1 MPASDRD
8 PIGGDPRQ
16 TSPIGHG
23 RCHHLAMTV
32 GLAVTHAV
40 LFMAAYPSVNLWPL
54 SFLAIAPLWWLA
66 VHARTTRRA
75 LLVVFIVQ
83 LVLWLW
89 MNRWILPVTA
99 AGYPLLSMY
108 MAGYAVLFVWLV
120 RRVGHHRRFSRWPA
134 TCVLPILWV
143 GVECLRGELI
153 FRGYPW
159 YLLAHPLIEWP
170 VLVQSVDLLGT
181 YWLSFLSAMVSGA
194 IVDMVRMR
202 STQIVRRA
210 AVAAVVFTLV
220 LHAANIAYGLWRLG
234 QPTLRPGP
242 SILVIQTNLAQDNKI
257 GWPREQQVS
266 DFGDFVSLT
275 EQAHADAIASG
286 TTPDLVVW
294 PETMVP
300 GYGLEPETIKYQ
312 RENGYYPGD
321 VYSATLTELV
331 ANLSTPLLVGSPSY
345 FGLRAV
351 GKEWNW
357 DRHYNSAYLVLHD
370 PPYQRYDKH
379 FLTPFGETMPYISAW
394 PWLEQR
400 LLALGAEGMRFNLD
414 SNPDIKRLRLDWND
428 QTLHLGTPICF
439 EDTVAWLCRK
449 MVYGDGT
456 KSVEVLVNLSND
468 GWFGASVSGRRQH
481 VQIARFRCVE
491 NRVPMVRAANTGLSV
506 AIDSRGKLIGR
517 IGEGRYGAART
528 HGTLFAELPLDSRST
543 LYGRLGDVWAW
554 LCLLGTVV
562 LGGSANFLGAKET
575 KS

>member
-8 PIGGDPRQ
+8 PIGGDLRQ
-16 TSPIGHG
+16 TSPIGQG
-23 RCHHLAMTV
+23 RCHRLGMTV
-32 GLAVTHAV
+32 GLAVTHAL
-40 LFMAAYPSVNLWPL
+40 LFMAAYPSINLWPL

-66 VHARTTRRA
+66 VHAGTTRRA

-120 RRVGHHRRFSRWPA
+120 RRISHHRRLSRWPA

-170 VLVQSVDLLGT
+170 VLVQSADLLGT

-202 STQIVRRA
+202 SPQTVRRA
-210 AVAAVVFTLV
+210 AVAAVVLTLV

-242 SILVIQTNLAQDNKI
+242 SILVIQTNLPQDNKI
-257 GWPREQQVS
+257 GWARDRQFG

-275 EQAHADAIASG
+275 RQAHADAVAAG

-300 GYGLEPETIKYQ
+300 GFGLEPQTTAYLRQ
-312 RENGYYPGD
+312 HGYEPGD
-321 VYSATLTELV
+321 IYTAALAQL
-331 ANLSTPLLVGSPSY
+331 AADLRTPLLVGSPSY
-345 FGLRAV
+345 LGLRAV
-351 GKEWNW
+351 DEKWNW
-357 DRHYNSAYLVLHD
+357 DRHYNSAYLVHRD

-400 LLALGAEGMRFNLD
+400 LLALGAEGMRFDLD
-414 SNPDIKRLRLDWND
+414 SNPQIKLLRLDWND
-428 QTLHLGTPICF
+428 QTLRLATPICF

-449 MVYGDGT
+449 MVYTNGAKT
-456 KSVEVLVNLSND
+456 AEVLVNLSND
-468 GWFGASVSGRRQH
+468 GWFGVSASGRRQH

-506 AIDSRGKLIGR
+506 AIDSRGKLIGQ
-517 IGEGRYGAART
+517 IGEGRYGAAQT
-528 HGTLFAELPLDSRST
+528 QGTLLAELPLDFRST

-562 LGGSANFLGAKET
+562 LGGSAIFLGAKEPE
-575 KS
+575 S

>member
-1 MPASDRD
+1 MYTLPS
-8 PIGGDPRQ
+8 IGGDARPSSLTGQR
-16 TSPIGHG
+16 

-32 GLAVTHAV
+32 GLAVTHAA
-40 LFMAAYPSVNLWPL
+40 LFMAAYPSINLWPL

-120 RRVGHHRRFSRWPA
+120 RRISYHRRLSRWPA
-134 TCVLPILWV
+134 TLVLPILWV

-202 STQIVRRA
+202 RTQIVRRA
-210 AVAAVVFTLV
+210 AVAAVGLTLV

-257 GWPREQQVS
+257 GWPRDRQLG

-300 GYGLEPETIKYQ
+300 GYGLEPVTIEYQ
-312 RENGYYPGD
+312 RDNGYYPGD
-321 VYSATLTELV
+321 AYSATLTELV
-331 ANLSTPLLVGSPSY
+331 ANLGTPLLVGSPSY

-357 DRHYNSAYLVLHD
+357 DRHYNSAYLVHGD

-428 QTLHLGTPICF
+428 QTLHLATPICF

-449 MVYGDGT
+449 MVYRGGT

-468 GWFGASVSGRRQH
+468 GWFGASVAGRRQH

-506 AIDSRGKLIGR
+506 AIDSRAKLIGR
-517 IGEGRYGAART
+517 IGEGRYGAARSP
-528 HGTLFAELPLDSRST
+528 GTLLAELPLDSRST

-562 LGGSANFLGAKET
+562 LGGSAIFLGVKEPE
-575 KS
+575 S

>member
-1 MPASDRD
+1 
-8 PIGGDPRQ
+8 
-16 TSPIGHG
+16 
-23 RCHHLAMTV
+23 MTV

-40 LFMAAYPSVNLWPL
+40 LFMAAYPSINLWPL
-54 SFLAIAPLWWLA
+54 SFLAPAPLAWLA

-75 LLVVFIVQ
+75 LLVVFLVQ
-83 LVLWLW
+83 LGLWLW

-120 RRVGHHRRFSRWPA
+120 RRVGHHRRLSRCRA
-134 TCVLPILWV
+134 TFVLPILWV

-170 VLVQSVDLLGT
+170 VLVQSADLLGT

-194 IVDMVRMR
+194 IVDIVGMR
-202 STQIVRRA
+202 STQTIRRA
-210 AVAAVVFTLV
+210 AVAAVVLMLV
-220 LHAANIAYGLWRLG
+220 LHMANIAYGLWRLG
-234 QPTLRPGP
+234 QATLRPGP

-257 GWPREQQVS
+257 GWPRERQFG

-275 EQAHADAIASG
+275 QKAHADAVDSG

-300 GYGLEPETIKYQ
+300 GFGLEPQTTAYLRQ
-312 RENGYYPGD
+312 HGYEPGD
-321 VYSATLTELV
+321 IYTASLAQLAADLR
-331 ANLSTPLLVGSPSY
+331 TPLLVGSLSY
-345 FGLRAV
+345 MGLRFV
-351 GKEWNW
+351 DKGLDW
-357 DRHYNSAYLVLHD
+357 DRHYNSAYLVHRDL
-370 PPYQRYDKH
+370 PYQRYDKH

-414 SNPDIKRLRLDWND
+414 SNPHIKLLRLDWND
-428 QTLHLGTPICF
+428 RTLHLGTPICF

-449 MVYGDGT
+449 MVYGDGP

-468 GWFGASVSGRRQH
+468 GWFGVSASGRRQH
-481 VQIARFRCVE
+481 AQIARFRCVE

-506 AIDSRGKLIGR
+506 VIDSRGKLIDQ

-528 HGTLFAELPLDSRST
+528 QGTLLAEPLLDSRST

-554 LCLLGTVV
+554 LCLIGTFV
-562 LGGSANFLGAKET
+562 LGGSAIFLGAKEPE
-575 KS
+575 S

>member
-8 PIGGDPRQ
+8 PIGGDSRP
-16 TSPIGHG
+16 TSLIGQG

-32 GLAVTHAV
+32 GLAVTHAA
-40 LFMAAYPSVNLWPL
+40 LFMAAYPSINLWPL

-66 VHARTTRRA
+66 VHARTMRRA

-83 LVLWLW
+83 LGLWLW

-120 RRVGHHRRFSRWPA
+120 RRVGCHRRFSRWPA
-134 TCVLPILWV
+134 TCLLPILWV

-194 IVDMVRMR
+194 IVDIVTMR
-202 STQIVRRA
+202 STQTIRRA
-210 AVAAVVFTLV
+210 AVAVVGLTLV
-220 LHAANIAYGLWRLG
+220 LHAANVAYGLWRLG

-242 SILVIQTNLAQDNKI
+242 SILVIQTNLPQDNKI
-257 GWPREQQVS
+257 GWPREQQFG

-275 EQAHADAIASG
+275 QQAHAEAVAAG

-300 GYGLEPETIKYQ
+300 GYGLEPETIEYQ

-321 VYSATLTELV
+321 VYSATLSELV
-331 ANLSTPLLVGSPSY
+331 ATLDTPLLVGSPSY
-345 FGLRAV
+345 FGLHAV

-357 DRHYNSAYLVLHD
+357 DRHYNSAYLVDGH

-379 FLTPFGETMPYISAW
+379 FLTPFGETMPFISAW

-400 LLALGAEGMRFNLD
+400 LLALGAQGMRFNLD
-414 SNPDIKRLRLDWND
+414 SNPQIKRLRLDWND
-428 QTLHLGTPICF
+428 QTLRLATPICF

-449 MVYGDGT
+449 MVYTNGAKT
-456 KSVEVLVNLSND
+456 AEVLVNLSND

-481 VQIARFRCVE
+481 AQIARFRCVE
-491 NRVPMVRAANTGLSV
+491 NRVPMIRAANTGLSV
-506 AIDSRGKLIGR
+506 AIDSRGKIIGR
-517 IGEGRYGAART
+517 IGEGRYGT
-528 HGTLFAELPLDSRST
+528 SQTPGTLLAEPLLDSRST

-554 LCLLGTVV
+554 LCLIGAVV
-562 LGGSANFLGAKET
+562 LGASAIFRKGI
-575 KS
+575 

>member
-1 MPASDRD
+1 
-8 PIGGDPRQ
+8 
-16 TSPIGHG
+16 
-23 RCHHLAMTV
+23 MTV
-32 GLAVTHAV
+32 GLAVAHAL
-40 LFMAAYPSVNLWPL
+40 LFMVAYPSINLWPL
-54 SFLAIAPLWWLA
+54 SFLAPAPLWWLA

-120 RRVGHHRRFSRWPA
+120 RRVGHHRRLGRWPA

-181 YWLSFLSAMVSGA
+181 YWLSFLAAMVSGA

-202 STQIVRRA
+202 STQTVRRA
-210 AVAAVVFTLV
+210 AVVAVVLTLV

-257 GWPREQQVS
+257 GWPRDRQLG

-275 EQAHADAIASG
+275 QQAHAAVVASG
-286 TTPDLVVW
+286 TTPDLIVW

-300 GYGLEPETIKYQ
+300 GYGLEPQTTAYLRQHRYQ
-312 RENGYYPGD
+312 PGD
-321 VYSATLTELV
+321 IYTASLAQLAADLR
-331 ANLSTPLLVGSPSY
+331 TPLLVGSPSY
-345 FGLRAV
+345 LGLRAV
-351 GKEWNW
+351 DDKWNW
-357 DRHYNSAYLVLHD
+357 DRHYNSAYLVHGD

-414 SNPDIKRLRLDWND
+414 RNPHIKLLGLEWNG
-428 QTLHLGTPICF
+428 QTLHLATPICF

-449 MVYGDGT
+449 MVYGDGP

-506 AIDSRGKLIGR
+506 VIDSRGKLIGQ
-517 IGEGRYGAART
+517 IGEGRYGAAQT
-528 HGTLFAELPLDSRST
+528 PGTLLGELPLDSRST

-554 LCLLGTVV
+554 LCLIGTVV
-562 LGGSANFLGAKET
+562 LGGSAVFLGAKEPE
-575 KS
+575 S